1 MNWNITPNKQPWYG
15 FTEDQ
20 IFGEIMSDPEICKY
34 ILRII
39 APEAKIKHIYPPNKQ
54 REVKDPGH
62 RKQKDVR
69 LDVLVEDEKH
79 NLYDL
84 EVQTSDKGDLGW
96 RMRYYA
102 SKIDQR
108 YTLPVGKTYR
118 DLRKVTIIFI
128 CTFDPQKKGKVRYEY
143 ESFEKVDKS
152 DQLNDGIKKIIIN
165 TKGKQDGIGPE
176 LAALVNLA
184 NNKQVHLNRIFDKIQ
199 KKIVDI
205 NNDPKRRDE
214 IMDYETKLLEREQD
228 GKEEGIR
235 QGIQKLIAALR
246 DFGATNAQILKR
258 LEQDYGDQFTKKRT
272 KRFHETSII
281 CTNE

>member
-1 MNWNITPNKQPWYG
+1 M
-15 FTEDQ
+15 
-20 IFGEIMSDPEICKY
+20 
-34 ILRII
+34 
-39 APEAKIKHIYPPNKQ
+39 
-54 REVKDPGH
+54 
-62 RKQKDVR
+62 
-69 LDVLVEDEKH
+69 
-79 NLYDL
+79 
-84 EVQTSDKGDLGW
+84 
-96 RMRYYA
+96 
-102 SKIDQR
+102 
-108 YTLPVGKTYR
+108 
-118 DLRKVTIIFI
+118 
-128 CTFDPQKKGKVRYEY
+128 
-143 ESFEKVDKS
+143 
-152 DQLNDGIKKIIIN
+152 NDGIKKIIIN

-258 LEQDYGDQFTKKRT
+258 LEQDYGDQFTKKEL
-272 KRFHETSII
+272 KDFMKQA
-281 CTNE
+281 